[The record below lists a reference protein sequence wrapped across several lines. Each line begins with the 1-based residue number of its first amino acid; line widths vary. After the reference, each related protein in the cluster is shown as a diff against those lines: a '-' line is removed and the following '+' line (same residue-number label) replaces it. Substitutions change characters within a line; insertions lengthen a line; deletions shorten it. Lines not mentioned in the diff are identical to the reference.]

1 MARFEKSPFQAQREE
16 WVSGVFGNAVKG
28 QDHRSV
34 LHGFDW
40 SKQNETRA
48 KRIHALTEEEI
59 AAELAEREKKDLE
72 GVARRKPILDQM
84 FRAQ

>member
-28 QDHRSV
+28 KDHRSV

-59 AAELAEREKKDLE
+59 AAELAEREKDLE

-84 FRAQ
+84 FRVQ